1 VCIYFGSFISA
12 LAFLIGIFHIII
24 FFSFDSIPNGWTTLV
39 TLLTFFSGVIIFFL
53 GIIGKYISLIF
64 EEVKSRP
71 LYIIQNHHNKD

>member
-1 VCIYFGSFISA
+1 MKKHIILKKFS
-12 LAFLIGIFHIII
+12 FLIK
-24 FFSFDSIPNGWTTLV
+24 SFAT
-39 TLLTFFSGVIIFFL
+39 GVIIFFL